1 MENKKGFAPILV
13 VALVVVVIAGVAGYI
28 FMSNKGGSALPKV
41 NIPGVK
47 TALDSKCKFNDAEL
61 CKYIN
66 KGMAQDMSKL
76 NYTIKTAST
85 DSEGKKS
92 NSEMKMDNKGNTQI
106 VSSEK
111 GKETSN
117 IIVMGNITY
126 MKDFTDNKWFKMENE
141 SEDGQEMGDMPN
153 MESIKEEFEKQQEN
167 IEYKKIGKE
176 ACGTLTCFK
185 YQIIDP
191 TLTDT
196 TQYIYFD
203 DREYL
208 MRKMKTEDQS
218 GYSYEMIFE
227 YGPVT
232 ITAPSPVKEMPSY
245 DSDVMDGSVKGVRT
259 PEGNMPSVQPFFER
273 AEDVR
278 TPEGNIPSEEELKQL
293 KNLMAE

>member
-76 NYTIKTAST
+76 NYTIKTT
-85 DSEGKKS
+85 NIDPEGKIS
-92 NSEMKMDNKGNTQI
+92 NGEMKMDNKGNSQI

-208 MRKMKTEDQS
+208 MRKMSTKDQS

-245 DSDVMDGSVKGVRT
+245 DSAL
-259 PEGNMPSVQPFFER
+259 PESSEPMPSDQ
-273 AEDVR
+273 
-278 TPEGNIPSEEELKQL
+278 EGGMPSEEELNKL
-293 KNLMAE
+293 KEDYQDLMGQ

>member
-28 FMSNKGGSALPKV
+28 FMSNKGESALPKV

-47 TALDSKCKFNDAEL
+47 TALNSKCKFNDAEL

-76 NYTIKTAST
+76 NYTIKTTST
-85 DSEGKKS
+85 DPEGKIS
-92 NSEMKMDNKGNTQI
+92 NGEMKMDNKGNSQI

-208 MRKMKTEDQS
+208 MRKMSTKDQS

-245 DSDVMDGSVKGVRT
+245 DSAL
-259 PEGNMPSVQPFFER
+259 PESSEPMPSDQ
-273 AEDVR
+273 
-278 TPEGNIPSEEELKQL
+278 EGGMPSEEELNKL
-293 KNLMAE
+293 KEEYQDLMGQ